1 MKIKLAQK
9 GRNRDNDPTE
19 TDKPLRNTD
28 MNAQQSIKYSLVKA
42 QLKALSF
49 NWIDSPNYTRN
60 GETVYQCEELLYSP
74 NADECWNL
82 TVKSSGILCLVR
94 GDKSITIDF
103 LSEYNTQEYF
113 VVALAEKVNKL
124 AQVKVV

>member
-1 MKIKLAQK
+1 
-9 GRNRDNDPTE
+9 
-19 TDKPLRNTD
+19 
-28 MNAQQSIKYSLVKA
+28 MNVQQTTKYALVKA

-60 GETVYQCEELLYSP
+60 SETVYQCEEILYSP
-74 NADECWNL
+74 NANEYWNL

-103 LSEYNTQEYF
+103 LSEYNTQDHF
-113 VVALAEKVNKL
+113 VLSLAEKVNKV
-124 AQVKVV
+124 AHEKI

>member
-1 MKIKLAQK
+1 
-9 GRNRDNDPTE
+9 
-19 TDKPLRNTD
+19 
-28 MNAQQSIKYSLVKA
+28 MNAQQSIKYALVKA

-49 NWIDSPNYTRN
+49 NWIDSPKYTRN
-60 GETVYQCEELLYSP
+60 SETVYQCEEILYSP

-82 TVKSSGILCLVR
+82 TVKSSGILCLTR

-103 LSEYNTQEYF
+103 LSEYNTQEHF

-124 AQVKVV
+124 AHEKI

>member
-1 MKIKLAQK
+1 
-9 GRNRDNDPTE
+9 
-19 TDKPLRNTD
+19 
-28 MNAQQSIKYSLVKA
+28 MNAQQSIKYALVKA

-49 NWIDSPNYTRN
+49 DWTDSPNYTRN
-60 GETVYQCEELLYSP
+60 GETVYQSNELLYSP

-103 LSEYNTQEYF
+103 LSEYNTQEHF
-113 VVALAEKVNKL
+113 VVALAEKVNKV
-124 AQVKVV
+124 AHEKI

>member
-1 MKIKLAQK
+1 
-9 GRNRDNDPTE
+9 
-19 TDKPLRNTD
+19 
-28 MNAQQSIKYSLVKA
+28 MNAQQAIKYAMVKA

-60 GETVYQCEELLYSP
+60 SETVYQCDELLFSP

-103 LSEYNTQEYF
+103 LSEYNTQEHF
-113 VVALAEKVNKL
+113 VVALAEKVNKV
-124 AQVKVV
+124 AQKLCK

>member
-1 MKIKLAQK
+1 
-9 GRNRDNDPTE
+9 
-19 TDKPLRNTD
+19 
-28 MNAQQSIKYSLVKA
+28 MNVQQTTKYALVKA

-60 GETVYQCEELLYSP
+60 GETVYQCEEILYSP
-74 NADECWNL
+74 SADECWNL

-103 LSEYNTQEYF
+103 LSEYNIQDHF
-113 VVALAEKVNKL
+113 VLSLAEKVNKL
-124 AQVKVV
+124 AHEKI

>member
-1 MKIKLAQK
+1 
-9 GRNRDNDPTE
+9 
-19 TDKPLRNTD
+19 
-28 MNAQQSIKYSLVKA
+28 MNAQQSIKYTLVKA

-49 NWIDSPNYTRN
+49 DWIDSPNYTRN
-60 GETVYQCEELLYSP
+60 GETVYQSEEVLYSP

-103 LSEYNTQEYF
+103 LSEYNTQDNF
-113 VVALAEKVNKL
+113 VIALAEKVNKL
-124 AQVKVV
+124 AQVKVN